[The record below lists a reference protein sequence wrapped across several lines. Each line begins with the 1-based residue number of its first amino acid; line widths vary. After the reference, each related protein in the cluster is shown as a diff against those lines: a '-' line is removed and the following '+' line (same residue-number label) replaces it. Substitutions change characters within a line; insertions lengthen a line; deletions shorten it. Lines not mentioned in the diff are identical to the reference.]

1 MPPADRGLSE
11 RVREKLETLP
21 AQPGVY
27 VFRGARDVVLYVGK
41 ARSLRSRVRSYFQ
54 PGTSDVRA
62 FVARLEDELVD
73 IETFV
78 ADTEK
83 EAALLENQLIKEHQP
98 RYNVKLRDDKEYL
111 SLRLDPKGHWPR
123 LEVVRRPRPDGAHY
137 FGPYH
142 SATAARQTLRL
153 VNRHFQL
160 RTCSDTELKNRSR
173 PCLQYQIKRCP
184 GPCVYDVDRDEYA
197 LQVRS
202 VARFLDGRHDE
213 LVDELTERMKAAAV
227 ELQYERA
234 ALYRDQIR
242 AVDRAREDQR
252 VTTVKDLDQDVLGY
266 FRQAE
271 QAEVAV
277 LILRGGRLVG
287 VRTFDL
293 RGVSLPDDEL
303 VARFVAEW
311 YARASV
317 PDEIVLPLPVEA
329 MDGLAEVLGEAR
341 RAQGKKA
348 PRIVVPN
355 RQARRKLVD
364 MAMDNAAHAFREK
377 RLAEK
382 DVEERLAQIQKRLH
396 LPKLPRRIECIDV
409 SHLGGEDAV
418 AAVVSFADG
427 VPDKKGYRSFRVKR
441 AKGGDDYGS
450 MYEVLSRR
458 FRRGRDGEAGWELPD
473 LFVVDGGKGQLGVA
487 LAALRDLN
495 VPSFPVVGLAKERE
509 SKLAKGG
516 KSAAEP
522 ADPAEK
528 VVDRVYLPGQK
539 NAIPVHGTPA
549 LQLLAHARDEAHRF
563 SNAIRSRRGAARRF
577 HSELEDVKGVGATTR
592 QRLLQRLGSLEA
604 IRLASEEAL
613 IAAGASA
620 KQARAIREA
629 LGREAAPE
637 HEPSVE
643 PAELDAGLDAAELAE
658 LVESE
663 TESESDEPTRS
674 R

>member
-1 MPPADRGLSE
+1 
-11 RVREKLETLP
+11 
-21 AQPGVY
+21 
-27 VFRGARDVVLYVGK
+27 
-41 ARSLRSRVRSYFQ
+41 
-54 PGTSDVRA
+54 
-62 FVARLEDELVD
+62 
-73 IETFV
+73 
-78 ADTEK
+78 
-83 EAALLENQLIKEHQP
+83 
-98 RYNVKLRDDKEYL
+98 
-111 SLRLDPKGHWPR
+111 
-123 LEVVRRPRPDGAHY
+123 
-137 FGPYH
+137 
-142 SATAARQTLRL
+142 
-153 VNRHFQL
+153 
-160 RTCSDTELKNRSR
+160 
-173 PCLQYQIKRCP
+173 
-184 GPCVYDVDRDEYA
+184 
-197 LQVRS
+197 
-202 VARFLDGRHDE
+202 RHDE

-266 FRQAE
+266 FRQAD

-329 MDGLAEVLGEAR
+329 MDGLAEVLGETR
-341 RAQGKKA
+341 RAQGKKP

-418 AAVVSFADG
+418 AAVVSFSDG

-458 FRRGRDGEAGWELPD
+458 FRRGRDGETGWELPD

-487 LAALRDLN
+487 LAALRDLQ

-509 SKLAKGG
+509 SKLAGRQVGG
-516 KSAAEP
+516 
-522 ADPAEK
+522 
-528 VVDRVYLPGQK
+528 
-539 NAIPVHGTPA
+539 
-549 LQLLAHARDEAHRF
+549 
-563 SNAIRSRRGAARRF
+563 
-577 HSELEDVKGVGATTR
+577 
-592 QRLLQRLGSLEA
+592 
-604 IRLASEEAL
+604 
-613 IAAGASA
+613 
-620 KQARAIREA
+620 
-629 LGREAAPE
+629 
-637 HEPSVE
+637 
-643 PAELDAGLDAAELAE
+643 
-658 LVESE
+658 
-663 TESESDEPTRS
+663 
-674 R
+674 

>member
-1 MPPADRGLSE
+1 MALAE
-11 RVREKLETLP
+11 RVQEKLETLP
-21 AQPGVY
+21 TQPGVY
-27 VFRGARDVVLYVGK
+27 VFRGANDVVIYVGK

-54 PGTSDVRA
+54 PGSSDVRA
-62 FVARLEDELVD
+62 FVARLENELTD

-111 SLRLDPKGHWPR
+111 SLRLDPKGKWPR

-160 RTCSDTELKNRSR
+160 RTCTDSELRNRSR

-184 GPCVYDVDRDEYA
+184 GPCVYEVDREEYG

-213 LVDELTERMKAAAV
+213 LVDELTERMKVAATSM
-227 ELQYERA
+227 EYERA

-252 VTTVKDLDQDVLGY
+252 VATVKDLDQDVLGY
-266 FRQAE
+266 FRQAD

-277 LILRGGRLVG
+277 LLVRGGRLVG

-303 VARFVAEW
+303 VAHFVGEW

-317 PDEIVLPLPVEA
+317 PDEIVLPLPIEA
-329 MDGLAEVLGEAR
+329 MDGLAEVLGESR

-377 RLAEK
+377 RVAEN
-382 DVEERLAQIQKRLH
+382 DVAERLAQIQKRLH
-396 LPKLPRRIECIDV
+396 LPKPPQRIECIDV

-418 AAVVSFADG
+418 AAIVAFTDG

-487 LAALRDLN
+487 LAVLSDLQ
-495 VPSFPVVGLAKERE
+495 VPTFPVVGLAKERE
-509 SKLAKGG
+509 SPIANK
-516 KSAAEP
+516 
-522 ADPAEK
+522 EK
-528 VVDRVYLPGQK
+528 VVDRVYLPGAK
-539 NAIPVHGTPA
+539 NAIPVHNTPA

-563 SNAIRSRRGAARRF
+563 SNAIRLRRGAARRF
-577 HSELEDVKGVGATTR
+577 HSELEDVKGVGARTR

-604 IRLASEEAL
+604 IRLATEEAL

-620 KQARAIREA
+620 KQAKAIRET
-629 LGREAAPE
+629 LGREAAPTF
-637 HEPSVE
+637 EPRESMENLGEELEVE
-643 PAELDAGLDAAELAE
+643 ASPDEGLDAAELDE
-658 LVESE
+658 LASTASE
-663 TESESDEPTRS
+663 E
-674 R
+674 